1 VSQMPDEELVAR
13 CGRGDRRAMDELVSR
28 YHGKLLDFVFRSLGD
43 RETAADIAQSTF
55 IRVFQAAASY
65 RATASFKTW
74 LYTVALNLV
83 RDEFRRRGARVETIS
98 SDFDE
103 LSGQEIDSPELSVLD
118 RMSSV
123 EIWTAVDK
131 LRDDHRS
138 AIILK
143 FRQELTYDEIAEVMG
158 AKAGTV
164 KSWVHYGLKT
174 LRQSLEPTDC
184 ED

>member
-1 VSQMPDEELVAR
+1 VSQLPDEELVAR

-43 RETAADIAQSTF
+43 REMAADIAQSTF
-55 IRVFQAAASY
+55 IRAFQAAANY
-65 RATASFKTW
+65 KALASFKTW

-83 RDEFRRRGARVETIS
+83 RDEFRRRGARVETLS
-98 SDFDE
+98 SDSDE
-103 LSGQEIDSPELSVLD
+103 LPGREVDSPEDSVLE

-123 EIWTAVDK
+123 EIWTAVDN
-131 LRDDHRS
+131 LSDDHRS
-138 AIILK
+138 AIVLK
-143 FRQELTYDEIAEVMG
+143 FRQDLTYDEIAAVMG
-158 AKAGTV
+158 APAGTV
-164 KSWVHYGLKT
+164 KSWVHYGLKA